1 MTRQEIQTGRTM
13 MKRRIKSAAVKDA
26 NGELHLGRVH
36 DDTGVEG
43 ERGFLLNDGSFVDR
57 KEGMIV
63 ARESGQLMDDE
74 GSEELHSHMTMMDKY
89 PGDMGPAHSDT
100 NDTTKDDDIST
111 KTVLFVCNPLFVD
124 MATRLARDFKK
135 VYLYVPVSGSFPTM
149 NHGMVGYGL
158 EGIEL
163 VDNMWDKVDD
173 IDLYVFPDLGHAA
186 LQVQLEKMGKRVWGA
201 RYGEELEIYRDV
213 TKELMEK
220 EGLPVQPWK
229 MMTGMK
235 ALREYLQAHE
245 NQHVKINKWRGVTE
259 SFFAPRYDIV
269 APKLDEIAAKL
280 GAFQEVLE
288 FIVEDD
294 LPDCVEVGLDC
305 YCIDGKYPKNTLC
318 GIEVKDLGYVGEMMP
333 YKSIPEPITRWTNT
347 MAKYMGRAGY
357 RGFLSNEIRIGE
369 DKKPYMIDATCRAP
383 CPPNELYCELYTN
396 LSEIIWHGANGVM
409 VEPIP
414 AGKFGVE
421 VVLKSAWAEKNW
433 QQISFDPKYRKNI
446 KLFNAVK
453 VDNNY
458 YIVPQDDEMIEIGA
472 VVGWGDTL
480 EEAIEMV
487 KEAGETIE
495 GYGIKFN
502 VGPVEMAKEQ
512 IAKIEEFGISP
523 FSIESEKEQS

>member
-1 MTRQEIQTGRTM
+1 MIRQETQIT
-13 MKRRIKSAAVKDA
+13 MKRRIKAAAVKDA
-26 NGELHLGRVH
+26 NGVLHTARMH

-43 ERGFLLNDGSFVDR
+43 KRGFLLNDGSFVDR
-57 KEGMIV
+57 YEGMKV

-74 GSEELHSHMTMMDKY
+74 GREDLHSRMTMMDDY
-89 PGDMGPAHSDT
+89 PEDTGDTD
-100 NDTTKDDDIST
+100 DTTKDDDVST

-158 EGIEL
+158 EDIEL
-163 VDNMWDKVDD
+163 VDNMWEKYDE

-201 RYGEELEIYRDV
+201 RYGEELEVYRDV

-357 RGFLSNEIRIGE
+357 RGFLSNEIRIGK
-369 DKKPYMIDATCRAP
+369 DKEPYMIDATCRAP

-396 LSEIIWHGANGVM
+396 LSEIIWHGSNGVV

-421 VVLKSAWAEKNW
+421 VILKSAWAEKNW
-433 QQISFDPKYRKNI
+433 QQISFDPKYRRNI

-453 VDNNY
+453 VNNNY

-480 EEAIEMV
+480 EDAIEMV

-502 VGPVEMAKEQ
+502 VGPVEMAKQQ
-512 IAKIEEFGISP
+512 IAKIEEYGVSP